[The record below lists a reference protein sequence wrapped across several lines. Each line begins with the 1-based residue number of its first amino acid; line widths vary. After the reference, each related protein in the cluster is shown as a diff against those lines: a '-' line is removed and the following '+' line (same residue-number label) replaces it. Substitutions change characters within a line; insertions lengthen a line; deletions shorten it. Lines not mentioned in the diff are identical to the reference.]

1 MDSRRQRLDEQSRH
15 PARLPRLQ
23 DLPRLRQT
31 AVNVFVTGG
40 TGFVGAHLVKAL
52 CARGDRVT
60 ALVRRPALAQ
70 RLGWSSD
77 ARLVPGDLDSE
88 AAWREGCAGAD
99 AVYHLAG
106 TRAAPE

>member
-23 DLPRLRQT
+23 DIPRLRQT

-70 RLGWSSD
+70 RLGWSSGV
-77 ARLVPGDLDSE
+77 RLVAGDSDS
-88 AAWREGCAGAD
+88 
-99 AVYHLAG
+99 
-106 TRAAPE
+106 AAPVRVEYASAHVDY

>member
-23 DLPRLRQT
+23 DLPGLRQA

-52 CARGDRVT
+52 RTRGDSVT
-60 ALVRRPALAQ
+60 ALVRRPALAAQ
-70 RLGWSSD
+70 LGWGPEV
-77 ARLVPGDLDSE
+77 RLVRGDLDDE
-88 AAWREGCAGAD
+88 NALRDGCTGAEL
-99 AVYHLAG
+99 VFH
-106 TRAAPE
+106 